1 MLKKIALLILVVACF
16 ACKETPKKPNL
27 TTGSWRAI
35 MEVSEGHQLPFTFLL
50 QQVDSAY
57 VMTISNADEKIKVD
71 EITIEGD
78 SIRIQ
83 MPVFEGY
90 IKAAFTENSITGS
103 FIKESLDRSVPFIA
117 NYGDAPRFTTTQE
130 AKASVSGIW
139 EASFEYDLPSAYEAK
154 GIFYQT
160 DDKVTGTIRTTTGD
174 YRYLEGVMD
183 GDSLKLSTFDGA
195 HVFLFLAKVE
205 DSVLSGKFYSG
216 KHYVANFKGRRN
228 EAYELPNANELTFL
242 KEGFEAFDFSFPDAE
257 GQLVSLSDDRFKNKV
272 VLVQIMGTWC
282 PNCLDETKFYVDYL
296 DKNKNKDIEM
306 VALAF
311 EYARTEE
318 KAFKGI
324 NRLKERVGVNYPIL
338 LAQVGTSA
346 KDKANEKLPMLNH
359 VLSYPTTIYI
369 DKKGAVRK
377 IHTGFNGPAT
387 GDKYEEFKT
396 EFDKTIKELLSE

>member
-1 MLKKIALLILVVACF
+1 MLKKIVLLLLCVVFF
-16 ACKETPKKPNL
+16 ACKETPKKPSLN
-27 TTGSWRAI
+27 TGPWRAV
-35 MEVSEGHQLPFTFLL
+35 MEVSEGHELPFTFML
-50 QQVDSAY
+50 QQQDSSY
-57 VMTISNADEKIKVD
+57 VMTISNADEKLTVD
-71 EITIEGD
+71 EIMVKGD

-90 IKAAFTENSITGS
+90 INATFTENRIAGN
-103 FIKESLDRSVPFIA
+103 FIKESLGRSVPFEA
-117 NYGDAPRFTTTQE
+117 SYGEAPRFSVQQD

-139 EASFEYDLPSAYEAK
+139 KAEFEYDLPSAYMAK
-154 GIFYQT
+154 GIFYQS

-205 DSVLSGKFYSG
+205 DNVLNGKFYSG
-216 KHYVANFKGRRN
+216 KHYVANFKGSRD
-228 EAYELPNANELTFL
+228 ETYELPDANELTFL
-242 KEGFEAFDFSFPDAE
+242 KEGYETFDFSFPDVD
-257 GQLVSLSDDRFKNKV
+257 GQMVSLSDDQFKDKP

-282 PNCLDETKFYVDYL
+282 PNCLDETKFYVEYL
-296 DKNKNKDIEM
+296 QNNPDADVEM

-318 KAFKGI
+318 KAFEGI
-324 NRLKERVGVNYPIL
+324 KRLKKRVGVDYPIL

-387 GDKYEEFKT
+387 GEKYEEFKK
-396 EFDKTIKELLSE
+396 EFDKTIKELLNE